1 MITQDILEEVS
12 GEMCLRM
19 PGRIINLH
27 HSFPPTFKGVAP
39 HKQPFVR
46 GVQLIGATSHQVT
59 ADLDGGPIIEQD
71 VIRASHRDT
80 VDDLVRKG
88 RDVERNVLA
97 RAVRWHLDDRVLAYG
112 NKTVVFD

>member
-1 MITQDILEEVS
+1 MNVVEASGAELIVLARYMQILS

-71 VIRASHRDT
+71 TIRVFPNGD
-80 VDDLVRKG
+80 
-88 RDVERNVLA
+88 
-97 RAVRWHLDDRVLAYG
+97 
-112 NKTVVFD
+112 KTVMFPPAPGSFACEPMG